1 MSAKENAQVR
11 EASIGTDV
19 PLETEACSIFMRWE
33 IKAHAHPTLYG
44 DVPMIALGAFP
55 FMFFLYGVFF
65 HENENTRHSFINS
78 GAFGMALV
86 FFIWI
91 VIVRQ
96 KTFYSY
102 RISEKGG
109 EVDYWLYFPKCAG
122 WIFKGIAVFALV
134 TVLAIISI
142 MPMMIFALVGVGAIT
157 IPAALKLLAWEN
169 EIDSDSFE
177 WDRVQLIVAD
187 RKRSLVVLQRRYHP
201 DIPFEQNYMYFK
213 VFLPKQRFDEFI
225 EACKQY
231 GPSTVDFEEGDAG
244 Y

>member
-11 EASIGTDV
+11 EASIGAEV
-19 PLETEACSIFMRWE
+19 PLEMEARPLLMRWD
-33 IKAHAHPTLYG
+33 IKAHAHPTVYV
-44 DVPMIALGAFP
+44 DVPMVGIGSFP
-55 FMFFLYGVFF
+55 LTCYLYGVFF
-65 HENENTRHSFINS
+65 HQNENTKHLFTDT
-78 GAFGMALV
+78 ALFGMALV
-86 FFIWI
+86 FFLWVTIA
-91 VIVRQ
+91 RQ

-102 RISEKGG
+102 HISEKGG
-109 EVDYWLYFPKCAG
+109 EVDYWLHFPKCAG
-122 WIFKGIAVFALV
+122 WIFKCIAIFALV

-201 DIPFEQNYMYFK
+201 DIPFEKNYMYFK

-225 EACKQY
+225 EACKKY
-231 GPSTVDFEEGDAG
+231 APSIVDFEEGNAG

>member
-1 MSAKENAQVR
+1 MEYKENSVA
-11 EASIGTDV
+11 EAGEGIE
-19 PLETEACSIFMRWE
+19 PLISRASLFEALMRWE
-33 IKAHAHPTLYG
+33 LKAHPHPTLFMDMG
-44 DVPMIALGAFP
+44 FGLLTLF
-55 FMFFLYGVFF
+55 FMFFYLYGHF
-65 HENENTRHSFINS
+65 HENENTRE
-78 GAFGMALV
+78 LV
-86 FFIWI
+86 TFSAPVPIAIILIFWI
-91 VIVRQ
+91 GIVRQ

-102 RISEKGG
+102 RISETGG
-109 EVDYWLYFPKCAG
+109 VVDYWLYFPKCAG

-213 VFLPKQRFDEFI
+213 VFLPRQRFDEFI
-225 EACKQY
+225 RACKHY
-231 GPSTVDFEEGDAG
+231 APSTVDFEEGDAG

>member
-1 MSAKENAQVR
+1 MSLKENAQIQEFSIEADVSLEK
-11 EASIGTDV
+11 EAS
-19 PLETEACSIFMRWE
+19 SIFMSWE
-33 IKAHAHPTLYG
+33 IKAHAHPTMFM
-44 DVPMIALGAFP
+44 DVGMAVLGAFP
-55 FMFFLYGVFF
+55 FIFCIYGVFF

-78 GAFGMALV
+78 GAFGMELV

-122 WIFKGIAVFALV
+122 WIFKGIAVFVLV

-142 MPMMIFALVGVGAIT
+142 MPMMIFALVGVGAMT
-157 IPAALKLLAWEN
+157 VPAALKLLAWEN
-169 EIDSDSFE
+169 EIDSGSFE
-177 WDRVQLIVAD
+177 WGRVQLIVAD
-187 RKRSLVVLQRRYHP
+187 RKRSLVVLQRRYDP
-201 DIPFEQNYMYFK
+201 DIPFEQNYMYFE

-225 EACKQY
+225 RACKHY
-231 GPSTVDFEEGDAG
+231 APSTVDFEEGDAG

>member
-11 EASIGTDV
+11 EASIGADV
-19 PLETEACSIFMRWE
+19 LLEMEARPILMHWD
-33 IKAHAHPTLYG
+33 IKAHAHPTVYV
-44 DVPMIALGAFP
+44 DVPMIAIGSFPLMCYLYGAF
-55 FMFFLYGVFF
+55 F
-65 HENENTRHSFINS
+65 HQNENTKHLFTDT
-78 GAFGMALV
+78 ALFGMALV
-86 FFIWI
+86 FFLWVTIA
-91 VIVRQ
+91 RQ

-122 WIFKGIAVFALV
+122 WIFKGIAIFALV
-134 TVLAIISI
+134 TVLAIVSI

-169 EIDSDSFE
+169 EIDSGSFE
-177 WDRVQLIVAD
+177 WGRVQLIVAD

-231 GPSTVDFEEGDAG
+231 APSTVDFEEGNAG